1 MDRNLEQQVTQAL
14 KSAIGTTDTL
24 VLVTHKAE
32 MFALVDRLIVIVNQ
46 QVVIDGP
53 KAQVL
58 QKLQSPPSPQ
68 AGDHDKPQ
76 PGPQPLQRYLA

>member
-14 KSAIGTTDTL
+14 KSAIGSTDTL

-53 KAQVL
+53 KEQVL

-76 PGPQPLQRYLA
+76 PTPQPVQRYLV